1 VLERCTGSSTAAS
14 CVAGAHGANGML
26 IAPLITCVAR
36 ADGGSGSLMGTDGAL
51 MTTDWLSDGL

>member
-1 VLERCTGSSTAAS
+1 MLERCTGSSTAAF

-36 ADGGSGSLMGTDGAL
+36 ADGGSGSLMGTDGRF
-51 MTTDWLSDGL
+51 DDY